1 MKKFYLKIFIIIS
14 ILMVLILDPIQ
25 RTSKYYAQKNDNAKN
40 FQTSKK
46 TIINVPIDSRPV
58 SRINFGDL
66 VGATEYEYIEISDG
80 LDNMGKNTDVE
91 GKYAHGDH
99 NKVWQELRKAIFSRD
114 DENSDTI
121 VLLNLSSYFFDGL
134 IETRNWSAYDDME
147 GKISELETILSQYP
161 NPKYYVIMPI
171 PRIRPDFRTIEY
183 PDGTNQ
189 NTKIATPV
197 GFEDTQNI
205 IDTSENSN
213 SISFEEAVM
222 IWQYT
227 RGLQNCTD
235 IEYSKMP
242 KDLQTWCNTLYTEY
256 GEFLENYW
264 SIFTKTYEYIQKINE
279 LQLQPNI
286 NFEYIICCD
295 DYENP
300 RKKNN
305 IPTNEYMEKYLYDDQ
320 NKFIRYSG
328 AEQIL
333 REIEKKNSD
342 TDKQNDINAVL
353 WSGLDEIDHVILA
366 RELIKNNNTKMEIE
380 FLDPVTKKELKDIS
394 EIWGYRGGYEREN
407 IGDSLT
413 NRYNYINELCAGN
426 NQEKI
431 KLYIAIESA
440 NPMSEEEA
448 KKAKQ
453 NVYDALKESKG
464 QFTVGIVSNE
474 MNKNYFNEL
483 CLGKEENG
491 IFSFPSFTSW
501 GTHDNS
507 YGIAIAN
514 TTVHALLQKQIRE
527 EGMTKTLRERLK
539 YYNKVKLRNILEDAV
554 YNNIIKPQVDYNEQ
568 AIKDLLSSGLYKGYS
583 LSKAIVYS
591 NADPAS
597 GINLLKE
604 YENNNMQIGNVQ
616 YVLEKPTINA
626 TNPWYRQY
634 EVRVE
639 IESISVKTKCEAKGH
654 TEVIDKAEEAT
665 CTKTGLTE
673 GKHCSVCNEVLLA
686 QKETPALGH
695 SWKEA
700 TCETPKTCERCGKTE
715 GEALGHDWE
724 KKWILGKFTSTGICT
739 RCGEE
744 CKHEV
749 WEKVTL
755 DGHACKECD
764 KYETHTWDSATGK
777 CTKCQ
782 AQCTHTNWKAATCE
796 EPKTCTTCGKTEGQ
810 SLGGHKW
817 NATTGTCEVC
827 KQKCTHNWEENGTE
841 CSICHM
847 QCEHNIEKWLDNPD
861 GDCHVG
867 TCTICGSIFVE
878 NHTFGDVES
887 ATCEEDMKCTKCEYI
902 EEKALGHDWDA
913 ETGKCKRCKKECT
926 HEWNKETGI
935 CKICNMKCTHNWKEA
950 TCETAKTC
958 ERCGKT
964 EGEALGHSW
973 KEATCETAKTC
984 KRCGKVEGKAKG
996 HTEVIDKKVEPTCTQ
1011 SGLTEGKHC
1020 SVCNKVLQAQTKISA
1035 LGHDYKSVVTKPTTT
1050 KQGYTTHTCTRC
1062 GDSYKD
1068 SYTAPIE
1075 EPESLYIASSI
1086 YNVGD
1091 KYISKIK
1098 AKTTVKT
1105 LKEKLST
1112 NATNVTISNK
1122 GTTLKETDY
1131 IGTGM
1136 KITFKLGEETKEYTL
1151 VVTGDITGD
1160 GKLQNGDLIKLVRY
1174 RVELITLEEPYKLAA
1189 DVNGDG
1195 KVADSDIIKLARIL
1209 VGIK

>member
-1 MKKFYLKIFIIIS
+1 MNLKSLLKNMICALLVIE
-14 ILMVLILDPIQ
+14 LLILAITLTNNKSTQ
-25 RTSKYYAQKNDNAKN
+25 KLLLGKRTQLAES
-40 FQTSKK
+40 
-46 TIINVPIDSRPV
+46 TIIEFNEGVGENLTATLNTETGELRITGTGKMTNWSSTNKRPWYSYREKIKTVVIEEGVTTIGDSAFSFCRSLSKIELPSSVTSIGSSTFEFCRSLSQINIPKGVTSIGKSAFFYCRSLSQIELPSSITSIEDSVFEGCSSLDEINVQEGNKNYSSV
-58 SRINFGDL
+58 
-66 VGATEYEYIEISDG
+66 DG
-80 LDNMGKNTDVE
+80 ILFNKEKTKIIKYPQGKKETNYNIPEGVTSI
-91 GKYAHGDH
+91 GKYAFFECSSLSQINIPEGVTTIGDGAFRFCRSLSKIELPSSVTRIAGYAFNGCSSLTKIKLPSSVTSIEDSVFGGCSSLAEINVQEE
-99 NKVWQELRKAIFSRD
+99 NKNYSSVNGILFNKEKTEITIYPAGKKETSYNIPERVISIGRGAFEDCSSLAEINIPEGVTSIGSSAFAGCSSLSKIELPSSAISIGFHAFWECSSLTEINIPEGVTSIGSSAFEYCRSLTKIELPSSVTSIERWAFSGCSSLAKINIPEGVTSIDNDAFRYCGSLTINCRSNSYAKEYAVSNNINYTEINPEIISVTGNAEEWTH
-114 DENSDTI
+114 ENVTLKVEAKDTMYG
-121 VLLNLSSYFFDGL
+121 LAEEAYSFDG
-134 IETRNWSAYDDME
+134 
-147 GKISELETILSQYP
+147 
-161 NPKYYVIMPI
+161 
-171 PRIRPDFRTIEY
+171 
-183 PDGTNQ
+183 GTTWQ
-189 NTKIATPV
+189 K
-197 GFEDTQNI
+197 
-205 IDTSENSN
+205 EN
-213 SISFEEAVM
+213 
-222 IWQYT
+222 
-227 RGLQNCTD
+227 
-235 IEYSKMP
+235 
-242 KDLQTWCNTLYTEY
+242 
-256 GEFLENYW
+256 
-264 SIFTKTYEYIQKINE
+264 TKTYS
-279 LQLQPNI
+279 
-286 NFEYIICCD
+286 
-295 DYENP
+295 
-300 RKKNN
+300 KN
-305 IPTNEYMEKYLYDDQ
+305 TE
-320 NKFIRYSG
+320 
-328 AEQIL
+328 
-333 REIEKKNSD
+333 EI
-342 TDKQNDINAVL
+342 
-353 WSGLDEIDHVILA
+353 VI
-366 RELIKNNNTKMEIE
+366 K
-380 FLDPVTKKELKDIS
+380 
-394 EIWGYRGGYEREN
+394 
-407 IGDSLT
+407 
-413 NRYNYINELCAGN
+413 
-426 NQEKI
+426 
-431 KLYIAIESA
+431 
-440 NPMSEEEA
+440 
-448 KKAKQ
+448 
-453 NVYDALKESKG
+453 
-464 QFTVGIVSNE
+464 
-474 MNKNYFNEL
+474 
-483 CLGKEENG
+483 
-491 IFSFPSFTSW
+491 
-501 GTHDNS
+501 
-507 YGIAIAN
+507 
-514 TTVHALLQKQIRE
+514 
-527 EGMTKTLRERLK
+527 
-539 YYNKVKLRNILEDAV
+539 
-554 YNNIIKPQVDYNEQ
+554 
-568 AIKDLLSSGLYKGYS
+568 
-583 LSKAIVYS
+583 
-591 NADPAS
+591 
-597 GINLLKE
+597 
-604 YENNNMQIGNVQ
+604 
-616 YVLEKPTINA
+616 
-626 TNPWYRQY
+626 
-634 EVRVE
+634 
-639 IESISVKTKCEAKGH
+639 VKTKDG
-654 TEVIDKAEEAT
+654 VIAT
-665 CTKTGLTE
+665 YGETIDITKITKEHVATGE
-673 GKHCSVCNEVLLA
+673 FIINRK
-686 QKETPALGH
+686 
-695 SWKEA
+695 A
-700 TCETPKTCERCGKTE
+700 TCEEPGSKYKHCVVKSCNEKLEITQIP
-715 GEALGHDWE
+715 ALGHDWE

-764 KYETHTWDSATGK
+764 KYEIHTWDSATGK

-847 QCEHNIEKWLDNPD
+847 KCEHNIEKWLDNPD

-950 TCETAKTC
+950 TCEAPKTCERCGKTEGEALGHSWKEATCETPKTC

-1068 SYTAPIE
+1068 SYTAPTG
-1075 EPESLYIASSI
+1075 EPENLYVASSV

-1098 AKTTVKT
+1098 AETTVKT

-1122 GTTLKETDY
+1122 GTTLKDTDY

-1136 KITFKLGEETKEYTL
+1136 KITFKLGEKTKEYTL